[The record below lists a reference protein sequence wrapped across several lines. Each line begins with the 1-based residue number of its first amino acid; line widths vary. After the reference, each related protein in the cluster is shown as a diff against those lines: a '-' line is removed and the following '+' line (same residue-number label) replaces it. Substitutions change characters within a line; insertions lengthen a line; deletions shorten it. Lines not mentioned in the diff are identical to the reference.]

1 MMQHKDDDYT
11 AAGFAG
17 CFLLYKNKK
26 KIKGISKIQHIKRRT
41 KKRSQKWSR
50 TEKKGEAWKY
60 DKEGEMKNERY
71 TK

>member
-41 KKRSQKWSR
+41 KKEPKMEPNR
-50 TEKKGEAWKY
+50 KKRGRPGNMI
-60 DKEGEMKNERY
+60 KEGEMKNERY
-71 TK
+71 SK

>member
-17 CFLLYKNKK
+17 CFLLYKNKQ
-26 KIKGISKIQHIKRRT
+26 KIKGISKIQHINIRT
-41 KKRSQKWSR
+41 KKRA
-50 TEKKGEAWKY
+50 KKGAEPRGRGKAWKQR
-60 DKEGEMKNERY
+60 KKRRKNERY